1 MNSEQT
7 KKMQSEINSL
17 KEKIAY
23 YEKILEDTRKQQT
36 ICQNNQEKFRSIFDN
51 ANDAIFLMS
60 TDKFVDCNRKAEELF
75 QCSKDEIL
83 NKTPI
88 DFSPPFQP
96 DGLESSKAALDKIGA
111 ALRGDT
117 QRFFW
122 QHRTKTGYPIDCE
135 VGLNRLEL
143 QGKMFLQ
150 AIVRDVSKRAAAER
164 ALHEKNLQYES
175 LFRNSLVG
183 IWRMEFEEPI
193 SIDAS
198 ALQVAEAMLD
208 KGYFGECNDAL
219 LQMYGVT
226 SKEELS
232 ISDINV
238 FGTSREEA
246 LEYLEMFI
254 YNNFSTVLLDA
265 TGVDKQGEEKSFR
278 FSYVGYVKDKYL
290 HWVWGIQ
297 LDLTEQKMLEKQFL
311 QSQKMEAIGM
321 LAGGIAHD
329 FNNLLTVINGYSE
342 LMAGRVEVDS
352 PLLKHILAIQKA
364 GQKAANLTGQLLA
377 FSRKQVLQP
386 KIVYLNEII
395 EKLMKMIQ
403 RLIGEGI
410 DVKLKLAD
418 DLGRIKVDPVKVEQ
432 ILMNLA
438 VNARDAMPDGGSLV
452 FETQNFTIDKEFT
465 ESHNG
470 AKTGQYVMFAVTDTG
485 VGMNKEVQ
493 ARIFEPFY
501 STKDKALNTGLGL
514 STVYGIVKQSN
525 GYIDVISS
533 PKEGTTFRIFLPRV
547 EHTISIEDDDV
558 FGSSIDIKGTET
570 ILLVE
575 DAENVREVIA
585 ESLSNYGYTIL
596 EAEDGEDALRKV
608 MFHKGTIDLV
618 LTDVVMPK
626 MDGHIFVRRLKPI
639 LPDIKIVFMSGYTED
654 TLLKKGEL
662 NRDIEF
668 VQKPFNLVD
677 LARRIRKV
685 LDN

>member
-1 MNSEQT
+1 MNSDQT
-7 KKMQSEINSL
+7 KKMQKEISSL

-23 YEKILEDTRKQQT
+23 YEKILEDTRRQQT

-75 QCSKDEIL
+75 QCSKNEIL
-83 NKTPI
+83 NKSSI
-88 DFSPPFQP
+88 DFSPSFQP
-96 DGLESSKAALDKIGA
+96 DGLESSKAALEKIGA

-122 QHRTKTGYPIDCE
+122 QHLTKTGALVDCE

-143 QGKMFLQ
+143 QGEIFLQ

-164 ALHEKNLQYES
+164 ALYEKNLQYES

-226 SKEELS
+226 SKEDLS

-265 TGVDKQGEEKSFR
+265 TGVDKQGNEKSFR
-278 FSYVGYVKDKYL
+278 YSYVGYVKDKYL

-418 DLGRIKVDPVKVEQ
+418 NLGRIKVDPVKVEQ

-438 VNARDAMPDGGSLV
+438 VNARDAMPDGGSLL

-485 VGMNKEVQ
+485 MGMNKEVQ

-533 PKEGTTFRIFLPRV
+533 PKEGTSFRIFLPRV
-547 EHTISIEDDDV
+547 EHTISIEDDEV
-558 FGSSIDIKGTET
+558 FGPSIEIKGTET

-585 ESLSNYGYTIL
+585 ESLTNYGYTIL

-618 LTDVVMPK
+618 LTDVVMPR
-626 MDGHIFVRRLKPI
+626 MDGHIFVKRLKPI

>member
-1 MNSEQT
+1 
-7 KKMQSEINSL
+7 MQKEIDSL

-36 ICQNNQEKFRSIFDN
+36 ICQNNQDKFRSIFDN
-51 ANDAIFLMS
+51 ANDAIFLMK

-75 QCSKDEIL
+75 KCSKDEIL
-83 NKTPI
+83 NKTPM
-88 DFSPPFQP
+88 DFSPSFQP
-96 DGLESSKAALDKIGA
+96 DGYESSKVIIENIGA
-111 ALRGDT
+111 ALRGDE
-117 QRFFW
+117 QRFSW
-122 QHRTKTGYPIDCE
+122 QHKTKAGTLIDCE
-135 VGLNRLEL
+135 VGLNRLEM
-143 QGKMFLQ
+143 QGETYLQ
-150 AIVRDVSKRAAAER
+150 AIIRDISKRVEAER

-183 IWRMEFEEPI
+183 IWRMEFETPI

-198 ALQVAEAMLD
+198 ALQVAEEILE

-226 SKEELS
+226 SKDELS
-232 ISDINV
+232 ISDINI
-238 FGTSREEA
+238 FGTSKEEA

-254 YNNFSTVLLDA
+254 YKNFSTVLLDT
-265 TGVDKQGEEKSFR
+265 TGVDKQGNEKSFR

-364 GQKAANLTGQLLA
+364 GHKAANLTGQLLA

-386 KIVYLNEII
+386 KIVILNEII
-395 EKLMKMIQ
+395 EKMMKMIQ

-410 DVKLKLAD
+410 EVTLKLSD
-418 DLGRIKVDPVKVEQ
+418 KLGRIKVDPVKVEQ

-452 FETQNFTIDKEFT
+452 FETQNFTIDKEFA

-470 AKTGQYVMFAVTDTG
+470 AKTGQYVMFSVTDTG
-485 VGMNKEVQ
+485 MGMNDEVQ
-493 ARIFEPFY
+493 SRIFEPFY

-533 PKEGTTFRIFLPRV
+533 PKEGTSFRIFLPRV
-547 EHTISIEDDDV
+547 EHTISIDEDEI

-585 ESLSNYGYTIL
+585 ESLINYGYTIL
-596 EAEDGEDALRKV
+596 EAADGEEALRKV

-626 MDGHIFVRRLKPI
+626 MDGHIFVKRLKPI
-639 LPDIKIVFMSGYTED
+639 IPDIKIVFMSGYTED
-654 TLLKKGEL
+654 TILKKGEL
-662 NRDIEF
+662 SQDIEF

-677 LARRIRKV
+677 LARRIRKI